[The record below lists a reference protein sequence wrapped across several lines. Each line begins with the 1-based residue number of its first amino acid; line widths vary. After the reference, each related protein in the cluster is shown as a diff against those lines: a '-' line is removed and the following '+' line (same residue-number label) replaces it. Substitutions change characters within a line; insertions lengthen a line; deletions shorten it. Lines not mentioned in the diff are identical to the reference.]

1 MMGCNLVIIEHV
13 LKIIETELSEPL
25 KSISGDDISQFYKI
39 CNFSSLRYVVLPVD
53 LLGTSGTGL
62 SATEPFRTLSRAFL
76 KICLK
81 KKMTLNLFCSDIKSN
96 ETNVLVC
103 LNNLNL

>member
-1 MMGCNLVIIEHV
+1 MQIMMGCNLVIIQHV

-25 KSISGDDISQFYKI
+25 RSISGDDISQFYKI

-81 KKMTLNLFCSDIKSN
+81 KNDIESVLF
-96 ETNVLVC
+96 
-103 LNNLNL
+103 

>member
-1 MMGCNLVIIEHV
+1 MGCNLVIIEHV

-39 CNFSSLRYVVLPVD
+39 WHLRYVVLPVD

-81 KKMTLNLFCSDIKSN
+81 KNDIESVLFWHKIKWN
-96 ETNVLVC
+96 KCIGMLK
-103 LNNLNL
+103 

>member
-1 MMGCNLVIIEHV
+1 MGCNLVIIEHV

-25 KSISGDDISQFYKI
+25 WSISGDDISQFYKI
-39 CNFSSLRYVVLPVD
+39 CNFSSLMYVVLPVD

-81 KKMTLNLFCSDIKSN
+81 KNDIESVLFWHKIKWN
-96 ETNVLVC
+96 KCIGMLK
-103 LNNLNL
+103 